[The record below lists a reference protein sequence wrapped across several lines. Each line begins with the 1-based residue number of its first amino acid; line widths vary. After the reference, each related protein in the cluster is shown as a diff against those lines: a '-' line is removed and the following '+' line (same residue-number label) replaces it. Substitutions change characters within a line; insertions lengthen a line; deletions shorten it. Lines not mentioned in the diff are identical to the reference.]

1 MLADS
6 DTPENRESA
15 PRRGTRKEPWSVKL
29 VFVAVF
35 FAVTA
40 LAFVALA
47 PLAGWV
53 KSSGSEPFR
62 NLAVQ
67 AVIALPVMLLVF
79 FFEQRLIWRLLWQ
92 DVFST
97 IHPISIGLYV
107 GYVVHFALP

>member
-1 MLADS
+1 MDLRSSGSSENAS
-6 DTPENRESA
+6 SPPRTPR
-15 PRRGTRKEPWSVKL
+15 EPWWVKL

-35 FAVTA
+35 LAATA
-40 LAFVALA
+40 LSFMASA
-47 PLAGWV
+47 PLSDWV
-53 KSSGSEPFR
+53 KSSGSELFR

-79 FFEQRLIWRLLWQ
+79 FFEGRLIWKLVRQ

-107 GYVVHFALP
+107 GYVIHFALP

>member
-1 MLADS
+1 MDS
-6 DTPENRESA
+6 RSSGNSENA
-15 PRRGTRKEPWSVKL
+15 PAFPSTRREPWWVKL

-35 FAVTA
+35 VGAAA
-40 LAFVALA
+40 LAFVASA

-53 KSSGSEPFR
+53 KSSGPELFR
-62 NLAVQ
+62 NLAAQ
-67 AVIALPVMLLVF
+67 AVLALPVMLLVF